1 MLICWI
7 KFLKNKSKFLQERHW
22 KAIFVGMNESYDPK
36 REFTVADLLT
46 YDLEEHAQLIHSI
59 YLGAVAEYDLELKIG
74 YLKKFWE
81 EREFKLAK
89 HIPDS
94 LLQSKGK
101 KFK

>member
-1 MLICWI
+1 
-7 KFLKNKSKFLQERHW
+7 
-22 KAIFVGMNESYDPK
+22 MNETYDPK

-74 YLKKFWE
+74 HLKKFWE

-101 KFK
+101 ASRGKVYFVFRSIFHFCQ

>member
-1 MLICWI
+1 
-7 KFLKNKSKFLQERHW
+7 
-22 KAIFVGMNESYDPK
+22 MNESYDPK

-101 KFK
+101 IVLWFFVHLILSFFILSIFNLR

>member
-1 MLICWI
+1 
-7 KFLKNKSKFLQERHW
+7 
-22 KAIFVGMNESYDPK
+22 MNESYDPK

-46 YDLEEHAQLIHSI
+46 YDLDEHAQLIHSI

-74 YLKKFWE
+74 HLKKFWE

-101 KFK
+101 INVFM